1 MLPLT
6 LHLTTAFTK
15 HLLLTMGLP
24 DSSVG
29 RESTCNVGDP
39 GLIPGLG
46 RSTGE
51 GIGYPLQYAWAFL
64 LAQLFPFFL
73 QCGKPG
79 FDPWVGNIPWR
90 RESLPTP
97 VFWPGK
103 LHRQSRESQSWT
115 PLSDFHCIFCI
126 LEYSELDYILT
137 STNLLYLLSYDN

>member
-1 MLPLT
+1 
-6 LHLTTAFTK
+6 
-15 HLLLTMGLP
+15 MGFP
-24 DSSVG
+24 HSSVSK
-29 RESTCNVGDP
+29 ESAFNSGDP

-97 VFWPGK
+97 VFLPGEFHG
-103 LHRQSRESQSWT
+103 LYRSQRVR
-115 PLSDFHCIFCI
+115 H
-126 LEYSELDYILT
+126 
-137 STNLLYLLSYDN
+137 N